1 MFLVRVHLDQ
11 RLASYETVIISSA
24 TLSTREAQQLDVK
37 TQMIVCAYWKEGRG
51 LSLGQL
57 FHLKF

>member
-37 TQMIVCAYWKEGRG
+37 TQMIVCAY
-51 LSLGQL
+51 
-57 FHLKF
+57 